1 MESGPVMRFWDD
13 ATGKPNVLQKRVR
26 ELVRMGYP
34 WAVAKETAQ
43 QEEFAQKR
51 ADELLKGT

>member
-1 MESGPVMRFWDD
+1 VRKEARFWDD
-13 ATGKPNVLQKRVR
+13 ATGKPNPLQERVR
-26 ELVRMGYP
+26 ELVRMGYSG
-34 WAVAKETAQ
+34 AAAKETAQ